1 MKRYLAKR
9 LTSIGFHLKERTF
22 TAVIVAGIGITGYGT
37 FSLELATTIAGL
49 ALIMSGAIGLVMSLQ
64 TSSISIS
71 LHERFDKQDGILK
84 SIQKDVMKNHKEIM
98 KNHEETMKNHEETMK
113 NHEENTKNHQEVMD
127 GLKEMTVLLK
137 EILKALQKIDKKLD
151 N

>member
-98 KNHEETMKNHEETMK
+98 KNHKETMKNHV
-113 NHEENTKNHQEVMD
+113 ENTKNHQEVMD
-127 GLKEMTVLLK
+127 GLKEITTLLK
-137 EILKALQKIDKKLD
+137 EILKVLREDRSKA
-151 N
+151 

>member
-98 KNHEETMKNHEETMK
+98 KNHEE
-113 NHEENTKNHQEVMD
+113 NTKNHQEVMD
-127 GLKEMTVLLK
+127 GLKEITTLLK
-137 EILKALQKIDKKLD
+137 EILKVLREDRSKA
-151 N
+151 

>member
-98 KNHEETMKNHEETMK
+98 KNHEETMKNHEE
-113 NHEENTKNHQEVMD
+113 NTKNHQEVMD

>member
-64 TSSISIS
+64 TNSISIS

-98 KNHEETMKNHEETMK
+98 KNHEE
-113 NHEENTKNHQEVMD
+113 NTKNHQEVMD
-127 GLKEMTVLLK
+127 GLKEITTLLK
-137 EILKALQKIDKKLD
+137 EILKVLREDRSKA
-151 N
+151 

>member
-98 KNHEETMKNHEETMK
+98 KNHKETMK